1 MDRVHIIVNTWCPV
15 GSEIE
20 ASEILKAFSSEEKAL
35 AWLEDWAH
43 QTKGELKVNG
53 HVLEVPLRG
62 TDYNTYYIEDRD
74 VE

>member
-1 MDRVHIIVNTWCPV
+1 MDRIYIIVNKWLPT
-15 GSEIE
+15 GGEIE
-20 ASEILKAFSSEEKAL
+20 ASEIVTVRSTEKA
-35 AWLEDWAH
+35 AMGWLESWQIIAG
-43 QTKGELKVNG
+43 GELKADG